1 MSARSVGTRVTPPLL
16 LPQGAHG
23 LLRKLASSNGHWQQ
37 VIGEPKEVMRGR
49 ESALGSG
56 IWDLVLERVWFA
68 EPRSG
73 HFLWTFEGRGGICQR
88 QGERAVGMPGR
99 HGKHRAELWHTVPG
113 FLFIS
118 AVHVSLPLQVSSLSG
133 VWSVFLPWK
142 QYSWKV
148 SPPPP
153 FPLSE
158 SPRHRRVAC
167 RPSRPSPPSAL

>member
-1 MSARSVGTRVTPPLL
+1 MGTRVTPPLL

-23 LLRKLASSNGHWQQ
+23 LLGKSASSKGHWQQ
-37 VIGEPKEVMRGR
+37 VVGEPREVMQGR

-56 IWDLVLERVWFA
+56 IWDLVLERAWFA

-73 HFLWTFEGRGGICQR
+73 HFSWSFEGRGGICQR
-88 QGERAVGMPGR
+88 RRGRAVGMPGR
-99 HGKHRAELWHTVPG
+99 LGKDRAELWHAVPG
-113 FLFIS
+113 SLFIS
-118 AVHVSLPLQVSSLSG
+118 AVHASLPLQVSSLSG

-153 FPLSE
+153 FPLLE
-158 SPRHRRVAC
+158 SPQHRRVAC
-167 RPSRPSPPSAL
+167 RTPRPSPPSAL